1 MFKSLLIFLFLF
13 AWSSIA
19 TFSSCVIFILYI
31 LAFATLLSISLAEMQ
46 IVKKYAI
53 AETVF
58 HENTSL
64 FSIVKSVWLTLFLS
78 LLVGFG
84 ASIIILVASIYLETK
99 IFLILGLDVLL
110 IWSIYAKVKKKLSST
125 VKKSFL
131 EAISRR
137 WTVWI
142 NTLILILT
150 FVLYQFFTAP
160 TYEIKVFSCE
170 ILNFISSTLRYKE
183 LLEWKFM
190 SASSPALTGSNGIL
204 AWVLYLLVS
213 QGIFAWGY
221 SKLLLSVS
229 IPKSI
234 IYKEE
239 SKSRN
244 YFIFGFIA
252 TILLLFII
260 TMSINHLYE
269 RQHIQNVQTKIKD
282 AYKEVDRVI
291 SAKLSSSE
299 QSLISN
305 INAVID
311 AEVDRAFEP
320 VYMSI
325 PELSDYYYSVKGEY
339 TRIILKGYSLYCG
352 YKNDY
357 MVPYYNQ
364 YLPNGYKLKQC
375 DSEMLDNEIE
385 SKINHFLFD
394 QNNFSQRVD
403 RASYTI
409 NESIKT
415 SMTDFQSELNKS
427 LNSLESEHKTEFG
440 SLESNF
446 DNIFEANSRDVAKK
460 GLSATGTLLI
470 SGAISKSV
478 MSKMLL
484 KFGAKGAAKASSFIG
499 GSVAGLTIC
508 APSGPWALLCGVV
521 TGTASWVGV
530 DAAMTE
536 VDQAFNEDDFQLSVK
551 KMIDAQKNSLKE
563 LMKASYKEWIE
574 NIFLKLKRD
583 TDALKSPY
591 EQLQ

>member
-1 MFKSLLIFLFLF
+1 MIFLFLF
-13 AWSSIA
+13 VWSLIVG
-19 TFSSCVIFILYI
+19 FSSCIVFILYI
-31 LAFATLLSISLAEMQ
+31 LAFTTLLMIALSEMQ
-46 IVKKYAI
+46 VIKKYAI
-53 AETVF
+53 AETLF

-78 LLVGFG
+78 LIVGF
-84 ASIIILVASIYLETK
+84 SVSVIILVGSIYLDAV
-99 IFLILGLDVLL
+99 IFLILGLDVLFIWL
-110 IWSIYAKVKKKLSST
+110 IYSKVKKKLSLK
-125 VKKSFL
+125 VKEGFL
-131 EAISRR
+131 DAIARR
-137 WTVWI
+137 WAVWI
-142 NTLILILT
+142 NTLFLIIT
-150 FVLYQFFTAP
+150 FVLYQFFSTP

-170 ILNFISSTLRYKE
+170 ILNFLSSTLRYKE

-190 SASSPALTGSNGIL
+190 SASVGNLESANGIYVWL
-204 AWVLYLLVS
+204 LYLFVS
-213 QGIFAWGY
+213 QGVFAWGY

-229 IPKSI
+229 VSKSI

-239 SKSRN
+239 GKHRN

-269 RQHIQNVQTKIKD
+269 RQHMQNVQTQINR
-282 AYKEVDRVI
+282 AYKEVDKVLNT
-291 SAKLSSSE
+291 KLNSSE
-299 QSLISN
+299 QLLIEQ
-305 INAVID
+305 INSVID
-311 AEVDRAFEP
+311 AEVDLAFEP
-320 VYMSI
+320 VYGSI

-357 MVPYYNQ
+357 LVPYYNQ

-375 DSEMLDNEIE
+375 DSQMLDSEIQ
-385 SKINHFLFD
+385 SKINYFLFD
-394 QNNFSQRVD
+394 KNDFSARVD
-403 RASYTI
+403 NASNVI
-409 NESIKT
+409 NESIKE
-415 SMTDFQSELNKS
+415 SMTNFQDELNES
-427 LNSLESEHKTEFG
+427 LNSLEAQHQTELGF
-440 SLESNF
+440 LESNF
-446 DNIFEANSRDVAKK
+446 DDIFQANSRDVAKK

-551 KMIDAQKNSLKE
+551 MMIDAQKKSLKE
-563 LMKASYKEWIE
+563 LMKDSYREWIQK
-574 NIFLKLKRD
+574 IFTELKK
-583 TDALKSPY
+583 DAGSLKSPY